1 MRHFSPYIGILF
13 GLFGLGGP
21 LHAQDAQPAG
31 EAGIQ
36 EAESAA
42 EPQLYEFETAGFSI
56 DVMALYEPVIRETS
70 DASVYAMTFQ
80 RRAADGG
87 AFDTDGKMAF
97 MRLTQTIAPLAE
109 SGTLEG
115 VMDST
120 VRNAVQSLDNAYG
133 KRRDRLFTDC
143 TLEILGELREGKRI
157 DAGIMPDGSVAYVE
171 CYAFE
176 DKHGNGIGVT
186 IKLREPADQEIPEDV
201 LLAEELLVGLEIKDL
216 EPETQYYFSFSGYP
230 LRLPVGSS
238 IQNLRQV
245 NDFVFEATISL
256 EGASARV
263 QLIKAPAEYNLK
275 KTASDQLSGYA
286 NTLEQ
291 QAQQGQLILK
301 RAERSFIPAGENG
314 NAVLEGMSF
323 ALNSGNIDFYNTM
336 HTAIDRGVIVVAS
349 FTGAESDA
357 DTVTRYLADFFARPL
372 GSIDQ
377 STLEC
382 AFDGYEIELPA
393 GLLFVHNEREQ
404 GEYLI
409 SPERNRSWQQF
420 VEAPLTGH
428 SGHTRI
434 AVVQSDHA
442 VALAATHRTL
452 CEAELN
458 RLRGSDTPAASL
470 ESAPVESTLTL
481 EDGRTVDTLT
491 SSLTPAVSAENL
503 EERGVASAQE
513 LKITSYLVPTDA
525 GQHAV
530 VVSTVASTSMHAE
543 ADLFTRLIV
552 DRIETMET
560 AGRIPLSFG
569 HVSLP
574 SNGASAKQ
582 VASNDYEGFEED
594 LRLTLGA
601 DTVAIRTTRDDPRHE
616 VLSSRRLSEE
626 YLKTVWHAS
635 TRADERDL
643 YPEDSAEL
651 GSIEFAGYPAVMF
664 QAQLGVDEA
673 TDADR
678 TEPAF
683 LRVIGFIHGKQYTT
697 VAIEQDGEKDPD
709 RLDWIMGLFQAA
721 DNGDAGG

>member
-1 MRHFSPYIGILF
+1 MRYFTPYVGILL
-13 GLFGLGGP
+13 GLSGLGGL

-36 EAESAA
+36 DAEPAA
-42 EPQLYEFETAGFSI
+42 EPQLYEFETAGFSL

-97 MRLTQTIAPLAE
+97 LRLTQTIAPLAE
-109 SGTLEG
+109 SGTVEG

-133 KRRDRLFTDC
+133 KRRDRLFSDC

-157 DAGIMPDGSVAYVE
+157 DAGMMPDGSVAYVE

-176 DKHGNGIGVT
+176 DKYGNGIGVT
-186 IKLREPADQEIPEDV
+186 IKLREPADEEIPEDV
-201 LLAEELLVGLEIKDL
+201 LLAEELLIGLEIKDL
-216 EPETQYYFSFSGYP
+216 EPDTQYYFSFAGYP

-238 IQNLRQV
+238 ILNIRQV
-245 NDFVFEATISL
+245 NDFVFEATIGL
-256 EGASARV
+256 ERANARV

-275 KTASDQLSGYA
+275 KTALDQVSGYA

-301 RAERSFIPAGENG
+301 RAARSFIPAGENG
-314 NAVLEGMSF
+314 NAILEGMSF
-323 ALNSGNIDFYNTM
+323 ALNSDNIDFYNTM
-336 HTAIDRGVIVVAS
+336 HTAIDRGAVVVAS

-357 DTVTRYLADFFARPL
+357 DMVTRYLSDFFARPL
-372 GSIDQ
+372 HSIDQ
-377 STLEC
+377 STLGC

-393 GLLFVHNEREQ
+393 GLSFVDNTSEQ
-404 GEYLI
+404 GEYVI
-409 SPERNRSWQQF
+409 SPERNWSWKQL

-434 AVVQSDHA
+434 SVVQSDA
-442 VALAATHRTL
+442 EMALAATHRSL

-458 RLRGSDTPAASL
+458 RLRESDMPTALL
-470 ESAPVESTLTL
+470 ESAPIESTITL
-481 EDGRTVDTLT
+481 EDGRTVDTMT
-491 SSLTPAVSAENL
+491 SSLTPTVSAMNL
-503 EERGVASAQE
+503 KERGVASAQE

-530 VVSTVASTSMHAE
+530 VISTVASSSMHAE

-574 SNGASAKQ
+574 SNGASARE
-582 VASNDYEGFEED
+582 VASNDYESYVED
-594 LRLTLGA
+594 LRLALGA
-601 DTVAIRTTRDDPRHE
+601 DTVEIRTTRDDPRHE
-616 VLSSRRLSEE
+616 VLSARRLAEE
-626 YLKTVWHAS
+626 YLKTVWQAS
-635 TRADERDL
+635 TRADERAL

-651 GSIEFAGYPAVMF
+651 DSIEFAGYPAVMF
-664 QAQLGVDEA
+664 EAQLEADEA
-673 TDADR
+673 TGAER

-697 VAIEQDGEKDPD
+697 VVIEHDGEKDPD

-721 DNGDAGG
+721 DMGDAGG